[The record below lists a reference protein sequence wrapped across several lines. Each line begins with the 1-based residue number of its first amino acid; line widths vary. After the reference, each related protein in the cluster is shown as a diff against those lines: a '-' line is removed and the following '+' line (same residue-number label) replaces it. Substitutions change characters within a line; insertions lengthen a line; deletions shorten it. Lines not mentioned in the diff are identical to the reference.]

1 MNEYDLVSARR
12 SDIASHQPP
21 GWTDALAR
29 RVIEHAARRTPT
41 TLSDRLLEEW
51 MAHLSDQYGPAARLR
66 FALGCCWA
74 AIHIGGDCS
83 VVSTPVATSFAG
95 DHIALTAVRHGR
107 PLFPRLAAAS
117 GDEPLVCEINTTP
130 LIDVLLVL
138 IVTLV
143 ITLPMMTQAVRLNLP
158 QPPSRDLAPP
168 EVINLDIDFDG
179 TILWNGSAV
188 ANFQQLQGYFRAES
202 QKYPQP
208 EIHLRPDPYVKY
220 DVVAKV
226 LAAAQR
232 NRLKKIGFVNNGEF
246 AY

>member
-1 MNEYDLVSARR
+1 MNEHDLVSARR
-12 SDIASHQPP
+12 SDIASSQT

-29 RVIEHAARRTPT
+29 RLIEHAARRAPT
-41 TLSDRLLEEW
+41 DLSDRLLEEW
-51 MAHLSDQYGPAARLR
+51 MAHLSDQCEPMARLR

-74 AIHIGGDCS
+74 AIQIGDDCS
-83 VVSTPVATSFAG
+83 VVSTPVTTSFAG
-95 DHIALTAVRHGR
+95 DRITLAAVRHGR
-107 PLFPRLAAAS
+107 PLFPRLTAAS
-117 GDEPLVCEINTTP
+117 GNEPLVCEINTTP

-143 ITLPMMTQAVRLNLP
+143 ITLPMMTQAARLNLP
-158 QPPSRDLAPP
+158 QSPAQDLEPT

-188 ANFQQLQGYFRAES
+188 TNFRQLERYFQTES
-202 QKYPQP
+202 QKIPQP

-232 NRLKKIGFVNNGEF
+232 NQLKKIGFVNSAEF

>member
-1 MNEYDLVSARR
+1 MNGNDLVSARR
-12 SDIASHQPP
+12 SDIASSQSSD
-21 GWTDALAR
+21 WTDALAR
-29 RVIEHAARRTPT
+29 RLIEHAAGRAPT
-41 TLSDRLLEEW
+41 DLADRLMEEW
-51 MAHLSDQYGPAARLR
+51 MADLSDHAGRMARLR

-74 AIHIGGDCS
+74 AIQIGDDCS
-83 VVSTPVATSFAG
+83 AVSTPASTSFAH
-95 DHIALTAVRHGR
+95 DRIALAAVRHGR
-107 PLFPRLAAAS
+107 PLFPRLTAAS
-117 GDEPLVCEINTTP
+117 GSEPLVCEINTTP

-138 IVTLV
+138 IVTLI

-158 QPPSRDLAPP
+158 QSPARDLAPP

-179 TILWNGSAV
+179 TVLWNGTTV
-188 ANFQQLQGYFRAES
+188 ANFQQLQDYFRAES

-232 NRLKKIGFVNNGEF
+232 NQLRQIGFVNNAEF

>member
-1 MNEYDLVSARR
+1 MADLPDHCGPMAR
-12 SDIASHQPP
+12 
-21 GWTDALAR
+21 
-29 RVIEHAARRTPT
+29 
-41 TLSDRLLEEW
+41 
-51 MAHLSDQYGPAARLR
+51 MR

-74 AIHIGGDCS
+74 AIQIGDDCS

-95 DHIALTAVRHGR
+95 DRIALAAVRHGR
-107 PLFPRLAAAS
+107 PLFPRLTAAS
-117 GDEPLVCEINTTP
+117 GGEPLVCEINTTP

-143 ITLPMMTQAVRLNLP
+143 ITLPMMTQAVNLNLP
-158 QPPSRDLAPP
+158 QPPARDLPPP

-179 TILWNGSAV
+179 TILWNGSTV

-220 DVVAKV
+220 DVVARV

-232 NRLKKIGFVNNGEF
+232 NQLRQIGFANSAEF